1 MAFPVET
8 VLHQISQLLEANR
21 SVVLT
26 APPGSGKT
34 TCVAPRLLN
43 ERWLAGHKIILLE
56 PRRLAART
64 CADYIAAQMG
74 EPVGGT
80 VGYQVRLERR
90 IGPKTRLEILT
101 EGLLSRRLSIDPEL
115 ADVGLVIFDEF
126 HERSLACDFAFAQ
139 ILEVRRALRPDLR
152 LMAMSA
158 TLAVDSLALHLDDAE
173 IVRAEGRMFP
183 VETIYCG
190 DRSMTSVIRE
200 ALKTDGGDILCFLP
214 GEREIRQTEESL
226 LASSVE
232 CAICPLYGALPKAQ
246 QDRVFAS
253 SARRKVIL
261 STSIAETSVTVP
273 GVTVVIDSGLMRVP
287 QFSPSTGMT
296 RLATLPLSLD
306 RAEQRRGRAGRVQP
320 GMCYRLWTA
329 ADEAARPAF
338 VAPEILDSDLSSMV
352 LSCLAWGARERLD
365 LPWMTPPPAA
375 AWEQAKEL
383 LSLIHACDAQGR
395 LTDHGEKL
403 AELPLHPRLAEML
416 LHAVDSGASALR
428 RAAILAALIEEG
440 RASTETDIRL
450 LADAIEE
457 NPQSATSR
465 RMIRLAER
473 FTAAVQARGRCSG
486 AGATLAPSDGDLLA
500 AAYPDRIARNRGNG
514 TFRIVNGRGA
524 FLPQNDP
531 LVSEKY
537 LVCCTLDDRQGNARV
552 FQACPI
558 TLAEITAHFQ
568 DQFVRVPVCQWD
580 SQAEKVVSVVRVQLG
595 ALVLSEATGTVDRE
609 QAAAAFTQGAREKGV
624 ANWNCWTRETI
635 QLRARIQ
642 FLHRLDES
650 WPDPTDEE
658 LLTLLPNYVQGYLR
672 WKDFEN
678 FDLGLLF
685 DELMREA
692 GHTRRELDRL
702 APARLAVPSG
712 SHLLVHYE
720 GAEPTIEAKLQ
731 ECFGLMESPRIAD
744 GRMPVVMVLLSPA
757 ARPIQVTKDLK
768 SFWQESYAYVR
779 KDMRGRYPRH
789 NWPEDPFSAVASRRT
804 TKPKGG
810 V

>member
-8 VLHQISQLLEANR
+8 ALPQISQILEANR

-43 ERWLAGHKIILLE
+43 EGWLAGRKISLLE

-64 CADYIAAQMG
+64 CADYIASQMG
-74 EPVGGT
+74 EAVGET

-90 IGPKTRLEILT
+90 IGPHTRLEILT
-101 EGLLSRRLSIDPEL
+101 EGLLSRRLAADPEL

-152 LMAMSA
+152 LMVMSA
-158 TLAVDSLALHLDDAE
+158 TLAVDSLAQHLDDAE

-190 DRSMTSVIRE
+190 NRPMTSVIRE
-200 ALKTDGGDILCFLP
+200 ALKADGGDILCFLP
-214 GEREIRQTEESL
+214 GEREIRQTEEAL
-226 LASSVE
+226 LASGVD
-232 CAICPLYGALPKAQ
+232 CVVCPLYGALPKAQ
-246 QDRVFAS
+246 QDLVFAPS
-253 SARRKVIL
+253 MRRKVIL

-306 RAEQRRGRAGRVQP
+306 RAEQRRGRAGRIQP
-320 GMCYRLWTA
+320 GTCYRLWTVA
-329 ADEAARPAF
+329 EEAARPAF
-338 VAPEILDSDLSSMV
+338 VAPEILDSDLSSTL

-375 AWEQAKEL
+375 AWEQAKAL
-383 LSLIHACDAQGR
+383 LTLIHACDTEGR
-395 LTDHGEKL
+395 LTDHGTRL

-416 LHAVDSGASALR
+416 LQAVDSGTAALR

-440 RASTETDIRL
+440 RASAQTDIRL
-450 LADAIEE
+450 LADEIEE
-457 NPQSATSR
+457 NPHSATAR
-465 RMIRLAER
+465 RMLRLAER
-473 FTAAVQARGRCSG
+473 FTSAAQARGRRAR
-486 AGATLAPSDGDLLA
+486 AGEAFAPSDGDLLA
-500 AAYPDRIARNRGNG
+500 SAYPDRIARNRGNG
-514 TFRIVNGRGA
+514 TFRMVNGCGA
-524 FLPQNDP
+524 FLPPNDP
-531 LVSEKY
+531 LASEKY
-537 LVCCTLDDRQGNARV
+537 LVCCTLDDRLGNARI

-558 TLAEITAHFQ
+558 SLAEITAHFQ

-580 SQAEKVVSVVRVQLG
+580 SQAEKVVAVVRVQLG
-595 ALVLSEATGTVDRE
+595 SLVLSESVGKVDS
-609 QAAAAFTQGAREKGV
+609 QAAAAAFTQGAREKGV
-624 ANWNCWTRETI
+624 ANWNCWTRETE

-650 WPDPTDEE
+650 WPDPTDEA
-658 LLTLLPNYVQGYLR
+658 LLALLPNYVPGYLR

-678 FDLGLLF
+678 FDLGVLF
-685 DELMREA
+685 DELLRAA
-692 GHTRRELDRL
+692 GHDRRELDRL

-731 ECFGLMESPRIAD
+731 ECFGLMESPRIAN
-744 GRMPVVMVLLSPA
+744 GRVPVVMVLLSPA

-789 NWPEDPFSAVASRRT
+789 NWPEDPLTAVASRRT

-810 V
+810 A